1 MPHCPPPLEPPV
13 QALHGTLDTLEKIL
27 RMAEARLHPELLG
40 FIRAQAA
47 SMQGRYDFWDSVQ
60 VRID

>member
-1 MPHCPPPLEPPV
+1 
-13 QALHGTLDTLEKIL
+13 
-27 RMAEARLHPELLG
+27 MAEARLRPELLG